1 MSTINIH
8 DEWLSLL
15 DISGTCFAPPVLKE
29 VYPQGL
35 DALDGLKR
43 KRLRQTY
50 EEWSDS
56 YLAGEKE
63 FPKIHEA
70 WIKEVLLNCLDYG
83 HGGGQFLKSGLD
95 IPASLHCP
103 IAEYGV
109 TLSPEYVL
117 IDSQRENSTLLLIQ
131 SYPRDVDLNKLIKH
145 EYYSATP
152 VDQMVQLCRASQCR
166 LGLVTNGENWVLI
179 DAPVGSMSTSAG
191 WQARLWIQE
200 SISLQ
205 SFVHLLGI
213 SRFFV
218 TAEEQ
223 LSALIDRSLQ
233 YQDEVT
239 SALGTQIQRAI
250 EVLIQ
255 SLDKYDLES
264 GRTLLNGVTER
275 ELYEAALTVMMRL
288 VFLLSAEER
297 GLLLL
302 DDGAYQ
308 KNYALS
314 TLRMQLRNEGPEIL
328 ELRKDAWSRLLAL
341 FRMVYGGVEHESF
354 RLPALG
360 GSLFDP
366 DRFTFLEGRAKGTSW
381 RIDEAKPLP
390 IDNRTVLLLLEA
402 IQQFEGRTLSYRSL
416 DIEQMGYVYE
426 GLLDRTV
433 IRTTDVILDV
443 GATRSAEK
451 PLVSLTELETISH
464 NGSAALETALV
475 ERSGSSIS
483 RIRNELSKS
492 VDEPLSGKLLT
503 ACAGD
508 PVLRDQIKP
517 YANLLR
523 SDSWGYPLV
532 YPAGSYVVTAGSDR
546 RETGSHYTPKPLTE
560 AIVTETLTPIVYVG
574 PAEGLP
580 RENWK
585 LKSPEEILDL
595 KICDPAMGSGAFL
608 VQVCRWLSDRLID
621 SWANAEAEG
630 LVISSEGQ
638 TKNSIE
644 ASELMPPDLEAR
656 IVIARRLIA
665 ERCLYGVDF
674 NPLAVE
680 LAKLS
685 IWLITLSK
693 GRPFGF
699 LDHNLRYGDSLL
711 GLNNLEQLVDLS
723 MNPTERIQKGIFVKS
738 IRGSVDEA
746 IELRKNLR
754 SQPIRNIHDI
764 ELMERLNNEAREKL
778 NISNLVA
785 DAFVGSILRASGN
798 VTAIRAIAD
807 DINVIAGN
815 AFEGSYTDI
824 SRLKEIA
831 RVGLSIDLP
840 SEKYIRKPFHWPLEF
855 PEVFQREKSGFNAI
869 VGNPPFLG
877 GQRITG
883 TLGVAYR
890 DWLVQNIAGGKK
902 GSADLVAYF
911 FLRVYGILCKGG
923 CFGLLGVN
931 TIAEGETRQVG
942 LDSMILDGATI
953 YAAYPNEP
961 WPGKAAVITSR
972 INVFKGSWIGEKSL
986 RGKCVDY
993 ISSFLSN
1000 QKEWSPKT
1008 LESNASFSFQG
1019 CITRGIGFVIE
1030 RELADSFINQDSTNR
1045 EVIYPY
1051 LNGDDLN
1058 SDPMQKPSRWAINF
1072 WDWPEEKARD
1082 YPLPFQWLE
1091 ENVKE
1096 GRLRRHSDGRYVC
1109 AEVLRR
1115 EWWLYEGR
1123 RSNLFHLI
1131 GRGNV
1136 FFNHPHGW
1144 NGELDTMGEVLV
1156 IPRVSKYLVVT
1167 LVPNTSIFS
1176 DAIIVLVKNDF
1187 SYLALLQSNIHEVW
1201 VRKHASSLET
1211 RLRYTPS
1218 DVLETFPFPPLNNCG
1233 SLQALGK
1240 EFNRLRKEYLVKE
1253 TIGLTKFYNK
1263 FHNPDNQDYEIQQM
1277 RDIQR
1282 SIDIEII
1289 SAYGW
1294 SDITL
1299 DHRFIVVPYLPD
1311 GDNLRYTI
1319 SEDARLQIL
1328 DRLGELNKI
1337 KYAEERSAN
1346 LALNPSSIS
1355 KSKRNLANKK
1365 DQGATSQSLL
1375 DL

>member
-1 MSTINIH
+1 MSTINNH

-15 DISGTCFAPPVLKE
+15 DISGTFLAPPVLKE

-50 EEWSDS
+50 EEWNDS

-70 WIKEVLLNCLDYG
+70 WIKEVLISCLDYG
-83 HGGGQFLKSGLD
+83 HGGGQFLKSGQD

-103 IAEYGV
+103 VAEYGV
-109 TLSPEYVL
+109 TLSPEFAL
-117 IDSQRENSTLLLIQ
+117 IDSQREKPNLLLIQ
-131 SYPRDVDLNKLIKH
+131 SYPRDVDLNKSIKYEH
-145 EYYSATP
+145 YSATP
-152 VDQMVQLCRASQCR
+152 LDQMVQLCRASQCR

-179 DAPVGSMSTSAG
+179 DAPVGSMSTSAC

-218 TAEEQ
+218 AAEEQ
-223 LSALIDRSLQ
+223 LPALIDRSLQ

-264 GRTLLNGVTER
+264 GRVLLKGVTER

-341 FRMVYGGVEHESF
+341 FRMVYGGVEHEIF

-381 RIDEAKPLP
+381 RIDDAKPLP

-451 PLVSLTELETISH
+451 PLVSLTELETIGQS
-464 NGSAALETALV
+464 GSAALEAALV

-483 RIRNELSKS
+483 RIRNELARS

-508 PVLRDQIKP
+508 PLLRDQIKP

-523 SDSWGYPLV
+523 NDSWGYPLV

-546 RETGSHYTPKPLTE
+546 RETGSHYTPKTLTE
-560 AIVTETLTPIVYVG
+560 AIVTETLTPLVYVG

-585 LKSPEEILDL
+585 LKPPEEILDL

-621 SWANAEAEG
+621 AWANSEAEG
-630 LVISSEGQ
+630 LVITSEGQ
-638 TKNSIE
+638 SKKSVE

-665 ERCLYGVDF
+665 ERCLYGVDI

-711 GLNNLEQLVDLS
+711 GLHNLDQLLDLS
-723 MNPTERIQKGIFVKS
+723 MNP
-738 IRGSVDEA
+738 SVQHQDRLYGRNINVAIKEA
-746 IELRKNLR
+746 ISLRKNLR
-754 SQPIRNIHDI
+754 LQPIRNIHDV
-764 ELMERLNNEAREKL
+764 ELMAKLNNEAREKL
-778 NISNLVA
+778 NISTIIA
-785 DAFVGSILRASGN
+785 DAFVGSVFKADGN
-798 VTAIRAIAD
+798 IAAIEVSTA
-807 DINVIAGN
+807 DINISAGK
-815 AFEGSYTDI
+815 AFEGSAI
-824 SRLKEIA
+824 EASRLQELA
-831 RVGLSIDLP
+831 YLGLSADLP
-840 SEKYIRKPFHWPLEF
+840 IGKGVRKAFHWPLEF
-855 PEVFQREKSGFNAI
+855 PEVFQRTNSGFNAI

-877 GQRITG
+877 GKRISGATG
-883 TLGVAYR
+883 TAYR
-890 DWLVQNIAGGKK
+890 NWLVKYLADGNR

-911 FLRVYGILCKGG
+911 FLRAFNLLSKSG
-923 CFGLLGVN
+923 CLGLLAVN
-931 TIAEGETRQVG
+931 TIAEGETRQIG
-942 LDSMILDGATI
+942 LEAICKSNSTI

-972 INVFKGSWIGEKSL
+972 IHIFKGDWISPRVLSGLPVDFISPYLTSQNQWTPKQLKDNLNKSFN
-986 RGKCVDY
+986 G
-993 ISSFLSN
+993 S
-1000 QKEWSPKT
+1000 
-1008 LESNASFSFQG
+1008 
-1019 CITRGIGFVIE
+1019 ITIGMGFV
-1030 RELADSFINQDSTNR
+1030 LAADDAKRMLDDDPRNA
-1045 EVIYPY
+1045 EVIFPY
-1051 LNGDDLN
+1051 MNAQDLN
-1058 SDPMQKPSRWAINF
+1058 SDPEQSASRWVINF
-1072 WDWPEEKARD
+1072 WDWTEEKAKT
-1082 YPLPFQWLE
+1082 YSLPWLWLE
-1091 ENVKE
+1091 KFVKPERQRLDEN
-1096 GRLRRHSDGRYVC
+1096 GNF
-1109 AEVLRR
+1109 VLRR
-1115 EWWLYEGR
+1115 PLPERWWQFGDKRPALY
-1123 RSNLFHLI
+1123 HAI
-1131 GRGNV
+1131 GRGHR
-1136 FFNHPHGW
+1136 FDNHPDW
-1144 NGELDTMGEVLV
+1144 WRKDIVPLNRV
-1156 IPRVSKYLVVT
+1156 IAYATSASKYAGFSFL
-1167 LVPNTSIFS
+1167 SEEIIFS
-1176 DAIIVLVKNDF
+1176 HALGIITSNSSQLFAELSSSLHTHWAFTFGSRLKTDLRYAPTDCFENYPFLD
-1187 SYLALLQSNIHEVW
+1187 SSNLALKNLGEELASA
-1201 VRKHASSLET
+1201 RSSLMANSA
-1211 RLRYTPS
+1211 Y
-1218 DVLETFPFPPLNNCG
+1218 
-1233 SLQALGK
+1233 
-1240 EFNRLRKEYLVKE
+1240 
-1253 TIGLTKFYNK
+1253 GLTKLYNEI
-1263 FHNPDNQDYEIQQM
+1263 HNSDNHNSEIDELRM
-1277 RDIQR
+1277 IHKL
-1282 SIDIEII
+1282 IDAELI

-1294 SDITL
+1294 GDINLRHDFHVVDYLPVGNQIRFTISQDSRHEL
-1299 DHRFIVVPYLPD
+1299 LKRLTELNRLRFIEEQSHVPVKSSSARKKPK
-1311 GDNLRYTI
+1311 NIMKEI
-1319 SEDARLQIL
+1319 SVQSPL
-1328 DRLGELNKI
+1328 DFG
-1337 KYAEERSAN
+1337 
-1346 LALNPSSIS
+1346 
-1355 KSKRNLANKK
+1355 
-1365 DQGATSQSLL
+1365 G
-1375 DL
+1375 

>member
-8 DEWLSLL
+8 DEWLSLV
-15 DISGTCFAPPVLKE
+15 DISGTFLAPPVLKE

-35 DALDGLKR
+35 DALNGLKR

-50 EEWSDS
+50 EEWNDS
-56 YLAGEKE
+56 YLASEKE

-83 HGGGQFLKSGLD
+83 HGGGQFLKSGQD
-95 IPASLHCP
+95 IPAFLHCP

-109 TLSPEYVL
+109 TLSPEYAL
-117 IDSQRENSTLLLIQ
+117 IESQREKPNLLLIQ
-131 SYPRDVDLNKLIKH
+131 SYPRDVDLNKLIKYEH
-145 EYYSATP
+145 YSATP

-205 SFVHLLGI
+205 SFAHLLGI
-213 SRFFV
+213 SQFFV
-218 TAEEQ
+218 PTEEQ
-223 LSALIDRSLQ
+223 LPALIDRSLQ

-264 GRTLLNGVTER
+264 GRTLLHGVTER

-341 FRMVYGGVEHESF
+341 FRMVYGGVDHESF

-402 IQQFEGRTLSYRSL
+402 IQQFEGRTLFYRSL

-451 PLVSLTELETISH
+451 PLVSLTELETIEQS
-464 NGSAALETALV
+464 GSAALEAALA

-483 RIRNELSKS
+483 RIRNDLSKS
-492 VDEPLSGKLLT
+492 VDEPLSAKLLT

-508 PVLRDQIKP
+508 PVLKNQIKP

-523 SDSWGYPLV
+523 NDSWGYPLV
-532 YPAGSYVVTAGSDR
+532 YPAGSYVVTTGTDR

-560 AIVTETLTPIVYVG
+560 VIVTETLTPIVYVG

-580 RENWK
+580 RESWK

-621 SWANAEAEG
+621 SWANSEAES
-630 LVISSEGQ
+630 LVITSEGQ
-638 TKNSIE
+638 AKKSIE
-644 ASELMPPDLEAR
+644 TSELMPPDLEAR

-665 ERCLYGVDF
+665 ERCLYGIDI

-711 GLNNLEQLVDLS
+711 GLQNLEQLIDLS
-723 MNPTERIQKGIFVKS
+723 MNPTERIQQAFFVKS
-738 IRGSVDEA
+738 IRGSVNEA

-764 ELMERLNNEAREKL
+764 ELMARLNNEAREKL
-778 NISNLVA
+778 NI
-785 DAFVGSILRASGN
+785 GSVLKASGN
-798 VTAIRAIAD
+798 AVSIRAIAD
-807 DINVIAGN
+807 DINITGGK
-815 AFEGSYTDI
+815 AFEGDLTEI
-824 SRLKEIA
+824 SKLKEIA
-831 RVGLSIDLP
+831 RVGLSVDL
-840 SEKYIRKPFHWPLEF
+840 SAGKNIRKPFHWPLEF
-855 PEVFQREKSGFNAI
+855 PEVFQRERSGFNAI

-883 TLGVAYR
+883 SLGTSYR
-890 DWLVQNIAGGKK
+890 DWLVEYIAGGKR

-911 FLRVYGILCKGG
+911 FLRVYSLLCDAGSS
-923 CFGLLGVN
+923 GLLAVN
-931 TIAEGETRQVG
+931 TIAEGDTRQVG
-942 LDSMILDGATI
+942 LEALVSNETVI

-972 INVFKGSWIGEKSL
+972 IHLYKGLWAGARFLSGCPVAYISPFLTSANEITPLILQANLEKS
-986 RGKCVDY
+986 Y
-993 ISSFLSN
+993 
-1000 QKEWSPKT
+1000 
-1008 LESNASFSFQG
+1008 QG
-1019 CITRGIGFVIE
+1019 SIALGMGFVLE
-1030 RELADSFINQDSTNR
+1030 DEEARRMLDADPLNSDVIFPYINAQ
-1045 EVIYPY
+1045 
-1051 LNGDDLN
+1051 DLN
-1058 SDPMQKPSRWAINF
+1058 SDPEQLPSRWVINF
-1072 WDWPEEKARD
+1072 WDWSEEKARE
-1082 YPLPFQWLE
+1082 YKLPWLWIE
-1091 ENVKE
+1091 KYVKPE
-1096 GRLRRHSDGRYVC
+1096 RQRLNSAGEY
-1109 AEVLRR
+1109 VLRR
-1115 EWWLYEGR
+1115 PLPVRWWQFAEKRPALY
-1123 RSNLFHLI
+1123 HAI
-1131 GRGNV
+1131 GRGHRFDV
-1136 FFNHPHGW
+1136 HPIGW
-1144 NGELDTMGEVLV
+1144 QDTISPLDRV
-1156 IPRVSKYLVVT
+1156 IAYATSASKYAGFSFL
-1167 LVPNTSIFS
+1167 SKEFIFS
-1176 DAIIVLVKNDF
+1176 NALGIIASNSAQILAELSSSFHTHWAFKF
-1187 SYLALLQSNIHEVW
+1187 SS
-1201 VRKHASSLET
+1201 
-1211 RLRYTPS
+1211 RLRTDLRYAPTDCFENYPFLESSIPS
-1218 DVLETFPFPPLNNCG
+1218 LLE
-1233 SLQALGK
+1233 LGENFIK
-1240 EFNRLRKEYLVKE
+1240 ARSDAMLAAEL
-1253 TIGLTKFYNK
+1253 GLTKLYNK
-1263 FHNPDNQDYEIQQM
+1263 FHDESSNENYIQNL
-1277 RDIQR
+1277 RAIAR
-1282 SIDIEII
+1282 SIDEEIAA
-1289 SAYGW
+1289 AYGW
-1294 SDITL
+1294 NDIDL
-1299 DHRFIVVPYLPD
+1299 NHGFHLVDYLPV
-1311 GDNLRYTI
+1311 GYQTRFTISNKSRIEILKRLTKINQLRYE
-1319 SEDARLQIL
+1319 SEKSEGVPVAPTSKPKSRKNRVNINIQNTTLQPPL
-1328 DRLGELNKI
+1328 DFGN
-1337 KYAEERSAN
+1337 
-1346 LALNPSSIS
+1346 
-1355 KSKRNLANKK
+1355 
-1365 DQGATSQSLL
+1365 
-1375 DL
+1375 